1 MKQSLV
7 QQAVALR
14 ARFPDASIKL
24 AQKRL
29 DCRCTLQPSSASRTY
44 RVRIT
49 YTGLAYPKVRVTTPA
64 LDSPTGKSLPHVF
77 NDRSL
82 CLHLDDDWA
91 PAMLIADTIVPW
103 TSEWLFHYEIW
114 RFNDEWYGG
123 GDWPPRRTPVIATG
137 ASVMLP
143 DVP

>member
-7 QQAVALR
+7 QQAVGLR
-14 ARFPDASIKL
+14 TRFPDASIKL
-24 AQKRL
+24 TQKLL

-49 YTGLAYPKVRVTTPA
+49 YTGQTYPKVRVTAPK
-64 LDSPTGKSLPHVF
+64 LDSRPDKSLPHVF

-82 CLHLDDDWA
+82 CLHLEDDWA
-91 PAMLIADTIVPW
+91 PEMLIADTIVPW
-103 TSEWLFHYEIW
+103 TSEWLIHYEIW
-114 RFNDEWYGG
+114 LFNGEWYGG
-123 GDWPPRRTPVIATG
+123 GEWPPRRAATIATE

-143 DVP
+143 AVP